1 VPTALKSPEEST
13 LARAAPTPQS
23 LTGRQK
29 AAIVMRLLLSEGA
42 NLSLTDLSEES
53 QSELIL
59 QMARLRHIDNATL
72 QIVVDEFASILEAGG
87 LNFPGALDG
96 TLKMLDG
103 TISASTAQRL
113 RRQAGLSRHGDPW
126 KRISGFDTEI
136 LLPVL
141 ENESIVVGAVILSKL
156 KVSKAAELLGR
167 LPGERA
173 RRITYAVSLTG
184 NIAPDMVLKIGHSIA
199 AQMDAQ
205 PISAFA
211 DGPVERVGA
220 ILNYS
225 PATTRDDVLD
235 GLEQADGGFA
245 TEVRRAIFT
254 FANSPARIDPR
265 DVPKII
271 RGVDPVQ
278 LATALAAATGKNADS
293 TKFILSNISQRMS
306 GQLREEIEEIGKV
319 KEADG
324 DTAMS
329 AIIAAFRE
337 LEASG
342 DIFLVAED
350 D

>member
-1 VPTALKSPEEST
+1 
-13 LARAAPTPQS
+13 
-23 LTGRQK
+23 
-29 AAIVMRLLLSEGA
+29 LLLSEGA
-42 NLSLTDLSEES
+42 NLSLTDLSDDA

-59 QMARLRHIDNATL
+59 QMARLRHIDHATL
-72 QIVVDEFASILEAGG
+72 QTVVDEFAHILEAGG
-87 LNFPGALDG
+87 LNFPGKLEG
-96 TLKMLDG
+96 TLKLLDG
-103 TISASTAQRL
+103 TISVATAQRL

-126 KRISGFDTEI
+126 KRISGFDAEV

-141 ENESIVVGAVILSKL
+141 ESESIEVGAVILSKL
-156 KVSKAAELLGR
+156 KVSKAAELLGK

-184 NIAPDMVLKIGHSIA
+184 NIAPDMVQKIGHSIA

-220 ILNYS
+220 ILNFS
-225 PATTRDDVLD
+225 PSTTRDEVLN
-235 GLEQADGGFA
+235 GLEQADSGFA

-254 FANSPARIDPR
+254 FANIPDRIDPR

-271 RGVDPVQ
+271 RDVDPAQ
-278 LATALAAATGKNADS
+278 LTTALAAATGKDAAS
-293 TKFILSNISQRMS
+293 TEFILSNMSQPMAD
-306 GQLREEIEEIGKV
+306 QIREEVEEIGKV
-319 KEADG
+319 KDADG
-324 DTAMS
+324 DAAMS
-329 AIIAAFRE
+329 AVVATIRE

-342 DIFLVAED
+342 DTFLVAED